1 MFTYKKD
8 LPLDFSIYSSAVMA
22 RASYLYESDVKIE
35 THADSVS
42 ISVVSET
49 KKEAASI
56 LKDIAYLFYR
66 EKIHSETSDIRAAL
80 WGK

>member
-8 LPLDFSIYSSAVMA
+8 LPLDFSIYSSAVKA

-35 THADSVS
+35 NQADSVS
-42 ISVVSET
+42 ISVTSET
-49 KKEAASI
+49 QEEASSI

-66 EKIHSETSDIRAAL
+66 EKILSETSDIRAAL
-80 WGK
+80 WDK